1 MTADTSELGILSA
14 RIARAGAEVE
24 REAAAVVARGA
35 LNIKNEWR
43 ANAIR
48 TAGRHARAYP
58 YSIGYDP
65 HPLPGG
71 GARAVIGPDK
81 ALVQGPLGNILEY
94 GTARQGGHNDG
105 GRALAAETP
114 RFLAQ
119 VERLGGELL

>member
-1 MTADTSELGILSA
+1 MTADVSELGALSA

-35 LNIKNEWR
+35 LNIKNGWR
-43 ANAIR
+43 ANAIH
-48 TAGRHARAYP
+48 TAGQHARAYP

-65 HPLPGG
+65 YPLPGG

-81 ALVQGPLGNILEY
+81 DLPQGPLGNILEY
-94 GTARQGGHNDG
+94 GTSRQAGHNDG
-105 GRALAAETP
+105 GRALLREEP

>member
-1 MTADTSELGILSA
+1 MTADTSELDILSA

-43 ANAIR
+43 ANAR
-48 TAGRHARAYP
+48 QSAGRHAYRYP
-58 YSIGYDP
+58 ATIGYDP
-65 HPLPGG
+65 HTLPGG
-71 GARAVIGPDK
+71 GSGAVIGPDK
-81 ALVQGPLGNILEY
+81 DLAQGPLGNILEY
-94 GTARQGGHNDG
+94 GTARQAGHNDG
-105 GRALAAETP
+105 GRALLAEEP

>member
-1 MTADTSELGILSA
+1 MTVDTSELGILSA
-14 RIARAGAEVE
+14 RIARAGAEIE

-35 LNIKNEWR
+35 LNIKNDWR
-43 ANAIR
+43 TNAIR

-58 YSIGYDP
+58 HSIGYDF
-65 HPLPGG
+65 HALPGG

-81 ALVQGPLGNILEY
+81 GLTQGPLGNILEY
-94 GTARQGGHNDG
+94 GTSRQAGHNDG
-105 GRALAAETP
+105 GRALLAEEP